1 MCAILLPGNISPLR
15 SKIVLPSVSVSSL
28 DSIKKVIATN
38 NQDTWP
44 DLASFLITSGFLI
57 SPSVRFGI
65 MNWKQCW
72 YHARSRPQCL
82 KITKKCLIKKFV
94 KVCPVNLTN
103 FLKNSN
109 LVSLRFRFCLQK
121 SFTRNIV
128 KRDVLGNFQ
137 TLCHSSKVFFWL
149 YYVKNC
155 TTLLLWQPWQHQD
168 MKSLFRPMQQ
178 CSELFFEVRAN
189 QAKIVIFTSKL
200 FYHFNKQMPL

>member
-1 MCAILLPGNISPLR
+1 MCALLLPGNISPLR

-94 KVCPVNLTN
+94 KICPVSLTI

-109 LVSLRFRFCLQK
+109 LVNLRFRFRFQK
-121 SFTRNIV
+121 SFVCNVVTR
-128 KRDVLGNFQ
+128 DFLGNFQ
-137 TLCHSSKVFFWL
+137 TLCHSSKVFFGFTMSRIVQL
-149 YYVKNC
+149 YCCDNRDNIRIWSHSSVLCSNVLNYF
-155 TTLLLWQPWQHQD
+155 L
-168 MKSLFRPMQQ
+168 KSAQ
-178 CSELFFEVRAN
+178 
-189 QAKIVIFTSKL
+189 I
-200 FYHFNKQMPL
+200 KQK

>member
-1 MCAILLPGNISPLR
+1 MCALLLPGNISPLR

-82 KITKKCLIKKFV
+82 KITKKCLIKKIV

-109 LVSLRFRFCLQK
+109 LVSWDSDFLTEKFHSQYCKKRRFGQFSNTV
-121 SFTRNIV
+121 SFEQGV
-128 KRDVLGNFQ
+128 
-137 TLCHSSKVFFWL
+137 FWL

-178 CSELFFEVRAN
+178 CSELFFEVRVN